1 MGGAPH
7 FPFSERSLMSK
18 RMLPKRRLENVGLTL
33 TGACVALVALIVVT
47 LIVMVAQ
54 QGLSAFLVDGLDF
67 GQFVTGTSWV
77 PSDGKFGALPLIV
90 TSFGVMLL
98 STLLTLPIA
107 LGSAI
112 FVVEVRPGFGRKVFQ
127 PLVEL
132 LVGIPSVVYGL
143 IGLTVVNA
151 AMRAIFG
158 EAAGTGAGILSG
170 AIVLAVMILPTV
182 TTLSIDALAAVPNQY
197 REGSYALG
205 CTRWQ
210 TVWHVVLKSAL
221 PSLMTAVILGMTR
234 AFGETLAVQMVIGG
248 VEKVMPAG
256 LLSPAATL
264 TTALTS
270 GFANATTGSVQYH
283 ALWALGLLLMGMS
296 LLFILVIHLIGSKGA
311 KDRGSPHRRGRPRR
325 TRRQDS
331 PPGPRCHGYPHR
343 HRGLRAGASRRHRGV
358 HRVPGHWQG
367 PLAGLPH
374 HAACGRRQPRHLL

>member
-1 MGGAPH
+1 M
-7 FPFSERSLMSK
+7 
-18 RMLPKRRLENVGLTL
+18 T
-33 TGACVALVALIVVT
+33 
-47 LIVMVAQ
+47 
-54 QGLSAFLVDGLDF
+54 

-98 STLLTLPIA
+98 STLFTLPIA

-248 VEKVMPAG
+248 VEKIMPAG

-296 LLFILVIHLIGSKGA
+296 LLFILIIHLIGSKGA
-311 KDRGSPHRRGRPRR
+311 KDRG
-325 TRRQDS
+325 
-331 PPGPRCHGYPHR
+331 
-343 HRGLRAGASRRHRGV
+343 
-358 HRVPGHWQG
+358 
-367 PLAGLPH
+367 
-374 HAACGRRQPRHLL
+374 

>member
-1 MGGAPH
+1 MAQDRPAG
-7 FPFSERSLMSK
+7 RVM
-18 RMLPKRRLENVGLTL
+18 PKRRLEGIGMGV
-33 TGACVALVALIVVT
+33 TGACVALVAVVVVT

-54 QGLSAFLVDGLDF
+54 QGLATFLADGVDPLSF
-67 GQFVTGTSWV
+67 ITGQNWIVDQGRY
-77 PSDGKFGALPLIV
+77 GALPLIV
-90 TSFGVMLL
+90 GSFSVTIL
-98 STLLTLPIA
+98 STLITLPIA

-112 FVVEVRPGFGRKVFQ
+112 FVVEVRPSFGRKVFQ

-143 IGLTVVNA
+143 IGLTVVNG

-170 AIVLAVMILPTV
+170 AVVLAVMILPTV
-182 TTLSIDALAAVPNQY
+182 TTLSIDALAAVPRSY
-197 REGSYALG
+197 REGSFALG

-248 VEKVMPAG
+248 VERSMPAG

-270 GFANATTGSVQYH
+270 GLSNATTGSVEYH
-283 ALWALGLLLMGMS
+283 ALWSLGLLLMGMS
-296 LLFILVIHLIGSKGA
+296 LFFIMLIHLISRRGA
-311 KDRGSPHRRGRPRR
+311 KRN
-325 TRRQDS
+325 
-331 PPGPRCHGYPHR
+331 
-343 HRGLRAGASRRHRGV
+343 A
-358 HRVPGHWQG
+358 
-367 PLAGLPH
+367 
-374 HAACGRRQPRHLL
+374 

>member
-1 MGGAPH
+1 MGGASH
-7 FPFSERSLMSK
+7 FPFSERSHMSK

-132 LVGIPSVVYGL
+132 L

-151 AMRAIFG
+151 AMRQIFG

-248 VEKVMPAG
+248 VEKIMPVG

-311 KDRGSPHRRGRPRR
+311 NDRG
-325 TRRQDS
+325 
-331 PPGPRCHGYPHR
+331 
-343 HRGLRAGASRRHRGV
+343 
-358 HRVPGHWQG
+358 
-367 PLAGLPH
+367 
-374 HAACGRRQPRHLL
+374 

>member
-1 MGGAPH
+1 MA
-7 FPFSERSLMSK
+7 K
-18 RMLPKRRLENVGLTL
+18 QMLPKRRLENIGLGL
-33 TGACVALVALIVVT
+33 TGACVAAVALVVVT
-47 LIVMVAQ
+47 LIVMVAR
-54 QGLSAFLVDGLDF
+54 QGLAAFFQDGIGLGAFL
-67 GQFVTGTSWV
+67 TGTSWV
-77 PSDGKFGALPLIV
+77 PSDDKFGALPLIV
-90 TSFGVMLL
+90 SSFGVTIL
-98 STLLTLPIA
+98 STVFTLPVA
-107 LGSAI
+107 VGSAI
-112 FVVEVRPGFGRKVFQ
+112 FVVEVRPGFGCKVFQ

-151 AMRAIFG
+151 AMRAVFG

-182 TTLSIDALAAVPNQY
+182 TTLSIDALAAVPDSY

-210 TVWHVVLKSAL
+210 TVLHVVLRSAL

-248 VEKVMPAG
+248 VEKIMPQG

-296 LLFILVIHLIGSKGA
+296 LFFILIIHVIGSKGA
-311 KDRGSPHRRGRPRR
+311 K
-325 TRRQDS
+325 
-331 PPGPRCHGYPHR
+331 
-343 HRGLRAGASRRHRGV
+343 ANA
-358 HRVPGHWQG
+358 
-367 PLAGLPH
+367 
-374 HAACGRRQPRHLL
+374 

>member
-1 MGGAPH
+1 MA
-7 FPFSERSLMSK
+7 K
-18 RMLPKRRLENVGLTL
+18 QMLPKRRLENIGLGL
-33 TGACVALVALIVVT
+33 TGACVAAVALVVVT
-47 LIVMVAQ
+47 LIVMVAR
-54 QGLSAFLVDGLDF
+54 QGLAAFFQDGISLGAFL
-67 GQFVTGTSWV
+67 TGTSWV
-77 PSDGKFGALPLIV
+77 PSDDKFGALPLIV
-90 TSFGVMLL
+90 SSFGVTIL
-98 STLLTLPIA
+98 STVFTLPVA
-107 LGSAI
+107 VGSAI

-151 AMRAIFG
+151 AMRAVFG

-182 TTLSIDALAAVPNQY
+182 TTLSIDALAAVPDSY

-210 TVWHVVLKSAL
+210 TVLHVVLRSAL

-248 VEKVMPAG
+248 VEKIMPQG

-296 LLFILVIHLIGSKGA
+296 LFFILIIHVIGSKGA
-311 KDRGSPHRRGRPRR
+311 K
-325 TRRQDS
+325 
-331 PPGPRCHGYPHR
+331 
-343 HRGLRAGASRRHRGV
+343 ANA
-358 HRVPGHWQG
+358 
-367 PLAGLPH
+367 
-374 HAACGRRQPRHLL
+374 

>member
-1 MGGAPH
+1 MA
-7 FPFSERSLMSK
+7 K
-18 RMLPKRRLENVGLTL
+18 QMLPKRQLEKVGLGI
-33 TGACVALVALIVVT
+33 TGACVALMATVVVT
-47 LIVMVAQ
+47 LIVLVAQ
-54 QGLSAFLVDGLDF
+54 QGLSAFFVDHISFGDF
-67 GQFVTGTSWV
+67 LTGTSWV
-77 PSDGKFGALPLIV
+77 PSEDKYGALPLIV
-90 TSFGVMLL
+90 TSFGVTILA
-98 STLLTLPIA
+98 TVFTLPIA

-112 FVVEVRPGFGRKVFQ
+112 FVVEVRPGFGRRIFQ

-158 EAAGTGAGILSG
+158 SAAGTGAGILSG

-283 ALWALGLLLMGMS
+283 ALWALGLLLLAMS
-296 LLFILVIHLIGSKGA
+296 LLFILIIHIIGAKGA
-311 KDRGSPHRRGRPRR
+311 KANG
-325 TRRQDS
+325 
-331 PPGPRCHGYPHR
+331 
-343 HRGLRAGASRRHRGV
+343 
-358 HRVPGHWQG
+358 
-367 PLAGLPH
+367 
-374 HAACGRRQPRHLL
+374 

>member
-1 MGGAPH
+1 M
-7 FPFSERSLMSK
+7 
-18 RMLPKRRLENVGLTL
+18 PKKRLEGVGLTL
-33 TGACVALVALIVVT
+33 TGACVALVALVVVT
-47 LIVMVAQ
+47 LIFMVAQ
-54 QGLSAFLVDGLDF
+54 QGLSAFFVDGISFLSF
-67 GQFVTGTSWV
+67 ITGTSWV
-77 PSDGKFGALPLIV
+77 PSDGVYGALPLIV

-98 STLLTLPIA
+98 ATLFTLPIA

-112 FVVEVRPGFGRKVFQ
+112 FVVEVQPGFGRRVIQ

-132 LVGIPSVVYGL
+132 LMGIPSVVYGL

-170 AIVLAVMILPTV
+170 GIVLAVMILPTV
-182 TTLSIDALAAVPNQY
+182 TTLSIDGLTAVPREY

-210 TVWHVVLKSAL
+210 TVWHVVLKSAM

-234 AFGETLAVQMVIGG
+234 AFGEALAVQMV
-248 VEKVMPAG
+248 KVMPAG

-270 GFANATTGSVQYH
+270 GFSNATTGSIQYH

-296 LLFILVIHLIGSKGA
+296 LIFILVIHLIGAKGA
-311 KDRGSPHRRGRPRR
+311 KNRG
-325 TRRQDS
+325 
-331 PPGPRCHGYPHR
+331 
-343 HRGLRAGASRRHRGV
+343 
-358 HRVPGHWQG
+358 
-367 PLAGLPH
+367 
-374 HAACGRRQPRHLL
+374 

>member
-1 MGGAPH
+1 
-7 FPFSERSLMSK
+7 MSK

-170 AIVLAVMILPTV
+170 A
-182 TTLSIDALAAVPNQY
+182 S
-197 REGSYALG
+197 
-205 CTRWQ
+205 C
-210 TVWHVVLKSAL
+210 
-221 PSLMTAVILGMTR
+221 
-234 AFGETLAVQMVIGG
+234 
-248 VEKVMPAG
+248 
-256 LLSPAATL
+256 LLS
-264 TTALTS
+264 
-270 GFANATTGSVQYH
+270 
-283 ALWALGLLLMGMS
+283 
-296 LLFILVIHLIGSKGA
+296 
-311 KDRGSPHRRGRPRR
+311 
-325 TRRQDS
+325 
-331 PPGPRCHGYPHR
+331 
-343 HRGLRAGASRRHRGV
+343 
-358 HRVPGHWQG
+358 
-367 PLAGLPH
+367 
-374 HAACGRRQPRHLL
+374 

>member
-1 MGGAPH
+1 
-7 FPFSERSLMSK
+7 MSK

-248 VEKVMPAG
+248 VEKIMPAG

-283 ALWALGLLLMGMS
+283 A
-296 LLFILVIHLIGSKGA
+296 
-311 KDRGSPHRRGRPRR
+311 
-325 TRRQDS
+325 
-331 PPGPRCHGYPHR
+331 
-343 HRGLRAGASRRHRGV
+343 
-358 HRVPGHWQG
+358 
-367 PLAGLPH
+367 
-374 HAACGRRQPRHLL
+374 

>member
-1 MGGAPH
+1 M
-7 FPFSERSLMSK
+7 
-18 RMLPKRRLENVGLTL
+18 
-33 TGACVALVALIVVT
+33 
-47 LIVMVAQ
+47 
-54 QGLSAFLVDGLDF
+54 
-67 GQFVTGTSWV
+67 
-77 PSDGKFGALPLIV
+77 
-90 TSFGVMLL
+90 
-98 STLLTLPIA
+98 
-107 LGSAI
+107 
-112 FVVEVRPGFGRKVFQ
+112 FQ

-143 IGLTVVNA
+143 IGLTVVNS

-158 EAAGTGAGILSG
+158 GAAGTGAGILSG
-170 AIVLAVMILPTV
+170 AVVLAVMILPTV

-221 PSLMTAVILGMTR
+221 PSLTTAVILGMTR

-296 LLFILVIHLIGSKGA
+296 LLFILIIHLIGGKGA
-311 KDRGSPHRRGRPRR
+311 KSRG
-325 TRRQDS
+325 
-331 PPGPRCHGYPHR
+331 
-343 HRGLRAGASRRHRGV
+343 
-358 HRVPGHWQG
+358 
-367 PLAGLPH
+367 
-374 HAACGRRQPRHLL
+374 

>member
-1 MGGAPH
+1 MGGASH
-7 FPFSERSLMSK
+7 FPFSERSHMSK

-47 LIVMVAQ
+47 LIVMVTQ

-151 AMRAIFG
+151 AMRTIFG

-248 VEKVMPAG
+248 VEKIDAGGPAVSRG
-256 LLSPAATL
+256 
-264 TTALTS
+264 
-270 GFANATTGSVQYH
+270 H
-283 ALWALGLLLMGMS
+283 AHHGAHLGLCQR
-296 LLFILVIHLIGSKGA
+296 HHRIGPVPRPVGPGTLA
-311 KDRGSPHRRGRPRR
+311 HGHEPAVHPRHPPHRLEG
-325 TRRQDS
+325 
-331 PPGPRCHGYPHR
+331 GK
-343 HRGLRAGASRRHRGV
+343 
-358 HRVPGHWQG
+358 
-367 PLAGLPH
+367 
-374 HAACGRRQPRHLL
+374 

>member
-1 MGGAPH
+1 MA
-7 FPFSERSLMSK
+7 RQL
-18 RMLPKRRLENVGLTL
+18 LPKRRLENIGLAV
-33 TGACVALVALIVVT
+33 TGACVALVAIVVVT

-54 QGLSAFLVDGLDF
+54 QGLATFVEDGVSF
-67 GQFVTGTSWV
+67 GSFITGQNWI
-77 PSDGKFGALPLIV
+77 PSDGRYGALPLIV
-90 TSFGVMLL
+90 GSFSVTIL
-98 STLLTLPIA
+98 STVFTLPIA

-112 FVVEVRPGFGRKVFQ
+112 FVVEVQPVFGRKVFQ

-158 EAAGTGAGILSG
+158 AAAGTGAGILSG

-221 PSLMTAVILGMTR
+221 PSIMTAVILGMTR

-248 VEKVMPAG
+248 VERAMPAG
-256 LLSPAATL
+256 LLDPAATL

-270 GFANATTGSVQYH
+270 GLSNATTGSAEYH
-283 ALWALGLLLMGMS
+283 ALWSLGLLLMGMS
-296 LLFILVIHLIGSKGA
+296 LLFILIIHVIGKRGA
-311 KDRGSPHRRGRPRR
+311 KANG
-325 TRRQDS
+325 
-331 PPGPRCHGYPHR
+331 
-343 HRGLRAGASRRHRGV
+343 
-358 HRVPGHWQG
+358 
-367 PLAGLPH
+367 
-374 HAACGRRQPRHLL
+374 

>member
-1 MGGAPH
+1 MA
-7 FPFSERSLMSK
+7 K
-18 RMLPKRRLENVGLTL
+18 QMLPKRRLENIGLGL
-33 TGACVALVALIVVT
+33 TGACVAAVALVVVT

-54 QGLSAFLVDGLDF
+54 QGLSAFFQDGISLGAF
-67 GQFVTGTSWV
+67 LTGTSWV
-77 PSDGKFGALPLIV
+77 PSDDKFGALPLIV
-90 TSFGVMLL
+90 SSFGVTIL
-98 STLLTLPIA
+98 STVLTLPVA
-107 LGSAI
+107 VGSAI
-112 FVVEVRPGFGRKVFQ
+112 FVVEVRPGFGSKVFQ

-158 EAAGTGAGILSG
+158 DAAGTGAGILSG

-182 TTLSIDALAAVPNQY
+182 TTLSIDALAAVPDSY

-210 TVWHVVLKSAL
+210 TVLHVVLRSAL

-234 AFGETLAVQMVIGG
+234 AFGETLAVQMVIVG
-248 VEKVMPAG
+248 VEKIMPQG

-296 LLFILVIHLIGSKGA
+296 LFFILIIHVIGSKGA
-311 KDRGSPHRRGRPRR
+311 K
-325 TRRQDS
+325 
-331 PPGPRCHGYPHR
+331 
-343 HRGLRAGASRRHRGV
+343 ANA
-358 HRVPGHWQG
+358 
-367 PLAGLPH
+367 
-374 HAACGRRQPRHLL
+374 

>member
-7 FPFSERSLMSK
+7 FPFSERSHMSK
-18 RMLPKRRLENVGLTL
+18 RMLPKRRLENVGLSL
-33 TGACVALVALIVVT
+33 TGACVALVA

-248 VEKVMPAG
+248 VEKIMPAG

-311 KDRGSPHRRGRPRR
+311 KDRG
-325 TRRQDS
+325 
-331 PPGPRCHGYPHR
+331 
-343 HRGLRAGASRRHRGV
+343 
-358 HRVPGHWQG
+358 
-367 PLAGLPH
+367 
-374 HAACGRRQPRHLL
+374 

>member
-1 MGGAPH
+1 MGGASQ
-7 FPFSERSLMSK
+7 FPFSERSHMSK

-151 AMRAIFG
+151 AMRKIFG

-248 VEKVMPAG
+248 VEKIMPAG

-311 KDRGSPHRRGRPRR
+311 NDRG
-325 TRRQDS
+325 
-331 PPGPRCHGYPHR
+331 
-343 HRGLRAGASRRHRGV
+343 
-358 HRVPGHWQG
+358 
-367 PLAGLPH
+367 
-374 HAACGRRQPRHLL
+374 

>member
-1 MGGAPH
+1 MA
-7 FPFSERSLMSK
+7 K
-18 RMLPKRRLENVGLTL
+18 QMLPKRRLENVGLVL

-47 LIVMVAQ
+47 LIVMVAG
-54 QGLSAFLVDGLDF
+54 QGLSAFFVDGIDF
-67 GQFVTGTSWV
+67 GAFITGTSWV
-77 PSDGKFGALPLIV
+77 PSDGKYGALPLIV
-90 TSFGVMLL
+90 TSFGVMVL
-98 STLLTLPIA
+98 STLFTLPVA

-112 FVVEVRPGFGRKVFQ
+112 FVVEVRPAF
-127 PLVEL
+127 
-132 LVGIPSVVYGL
+132 GL
-143 IGLTVVNA
+143 IGLTVVNS

-158 EAAGTGAGILSG
+158 DAAGTGAGILSG

-182 TTLSIDALAAVPNQY
+182 TTLSIDALAAVPDQY

-210 TVWHVVLKSAL
+210 TVLHVVLKSAL

-311 KDRGSPHRRGRPRR
+311 KNRG
-325 TRRQDS
+325 
-331 PPGPRCHGYPHR
+331 
-343 HRGLRAGASRRHRGV
+343 
-358 HRVPGHWQG
+358 
-367 PLAGLPH
+367 
-374 HAACGRRQPRHLL
+374 

>member
-1 MGGAPH
+1 MAK
-7 FPFSERSLMSK
+7 RLM
-18 RMLPKRRLENVGLTL
+18 PKKQLEGVGLTL
-33 TGACVALVALIVVT
+33 TGACVLLVALVVIT
-47 LIVMVAQ
+47 LIFMVAQ
-54 QGLSAFLVDGLDF
+54 QGLSAFFVDGINF
-67 GQFVTGTSWV
+67 FSFISGTSWAL
-77 PSDGKFGALPLIV
+77 SDGVYGALPLIV

-98 STLLTLPIA
+98 ATLFTLPIA

-112 FVVEVRPGFGRKVFQ
+112 FVVEVQPGFGRRVFQ

-132 LVGIPSVVYGL
+132 LMGIPSVVYGL

-170 AIVLAVMILPTV
+170 GIVLAVMILPTV
-182 TTLSIDALAAVPNQY
+182 TTLSIDGLTAVPREY

-210 TVWHVVLKSAL
+210 TVWHVVLKSAM

-234 AFGETLAVQMVIGG
+234 AFGEALAVQMVIGG

-270 GFANATTGSVQYH
+270 GFSNATTGSIQYH

-296 LLFILVIHLIGSKGA
+296 LIFILVIHLIGAKGA
-311 KDRGSPHRRGRPRR
+311 KNRG
-325 TRRQDS
+325 
-331 PPGPRCHGYPHR
+331 
-343 HRGLRAGASRRHRGV
+343 
-358 HRVPGHWQG
+358 
-367 PLAGLPH
+367 
-374 HAACGRRQPRHLL
+374 

>member
-1 MGGAPH
+1 MA
-7 FPFSERSLMSK
+7 K
-18 RMLPKRRLENVGLTL
+18 QMLPKRRLENIGLGL
-33 TGACVALVALIVVT
+33 TGACVAAVALVVVT

-54 QGLSAFLVDGLDF
+54 QGLAAFFQDGISLGAFL
-67 GQFVTGTSWV
+67 TGTSWV
-77 PSDGKFGALPLIV
+77 PSDDKFGALPLIV
-90 TSFGVMLL
+90 SSFGVTIL
-98 STLLTLPIA
+98 STVFTLPVA
-107 LGSAI
+107 VGSAI

-170 AIVLAVMILPTV
+170 AVVLAVMILPTV
-182 TTLSIDALAAVPNQY
+182 TTLSIDAFAAVPDSY

-210 TVWHVVLKSAL
+210 TVLHVVLGSAL

-248 VEKVMPAG
+248 VEKIMPQG

-283 ALWALGLLLMGMS
+283 TLWALGLLLMGMS
-296 LLFILVIHLIGSKGA
+296 LFFILIIHVIGSKGA
-311 KDRGSPHRRGRPRR
+311 K
-325 TRRQDS
+325 
-331 PPGPRCHGYPHR
+331 
-343 HRGLRAGASRRHRGV
+343 ANA
-358 HRVPGHWQG
+358 
-367 PLAGLPH
+367 
-374 HAACGRRQPRHLL
+374 